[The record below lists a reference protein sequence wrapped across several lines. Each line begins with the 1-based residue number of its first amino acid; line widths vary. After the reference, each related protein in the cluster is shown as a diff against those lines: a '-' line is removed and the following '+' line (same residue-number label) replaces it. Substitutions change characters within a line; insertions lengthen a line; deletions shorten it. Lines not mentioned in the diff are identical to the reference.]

1 IASPGPSGW
10 AVGNPIEPRPG
21 PLLRPHG
28 SESDEH
34 SARQMEDDELRRA
47 DLVHTVGHDHLD
59 PLRRP
64 AVPGQADR
72 TVRMLRDFA
81 PRPAEDTGIRDP
93 WYGDESDFELAWEQ
107 IDEATDGI
115 LDHVREALGEAGGP
129 ARQDRA
135 GERS

>member
-1 IASPGPSGW
+1 M
-10 AVGNPIEPRPG
+10 V
-21 PLLRPHG
+21 
-28 SESDEH
+28 
-34 SARQMEDDELRRA
+34 
-47 DLVHTVGHDHLD
+47 
-59 PLRRP
+59 
-64 AVPGQADR
+64 
-72 TVRMLRDFA
+72 RDFA
-81 PRPAEDTGIRDP
+81 PRPVEDTGIRDP